1 MGQVTV
7 RLADQLD
14 FPFLREEL
22 KAQDVDEVDLTKC
35 ITVIAEYEGKPFC
48 SISGQLAWFIEP
60 HMVFNTEGLSD
71 STIRRGLLMT
81 YRKFAELIA
90 GHQITMQICHVP
102 EYLPKPTKWVQQMGF
117 TRVWDK
123 AIKWFSKD

>member
-1 MGQVTV
+1 MPTTASPICTTGRNSRKKKEHMGQVTV

-22 KAQDVDEVDLTKC
+22 KAQDVDEVDLAKC

-60 HMVFNTEGLSD
+60 HMVFNAEGLSD

-81 YRKFAELIA
+81 YRK
-90 GHQITMQICHVP
+90 
-102 EYLPKPTKWVQQMGF
+102 
-117 TRVWDK
+117 
-123 AIKWFSKD
+123 